1 MIDGTGKTYGAHRQR
16 MEQLR
21 AELAKLEKEEA
32 ESRPPLA
39 DGQLWRHADGSI
51 LVARSADTRRICVPG
66 DRAPDDLVEYLG
78 TLEELVERPPVRPL
92 PADDSPECVGWWCY
106 VWDDEEDFESL
117 YLVTA
122 FLRGKEFPAVTWI
135 AGFAHAR
142 PVFPATEEQK
152 RRVGERRK

>member
-1 MIDGTGKTYGAHRQR
+1 MIDGTGKTYGARRQR

-51 LVARSADTRRICVPG
+51 LVARGADMRWICVHG

-92 PADDSPECVGWWCY
+92 PADDSPECVGGWCY
-106 VWDDEEDFESL
+106 VWDAEEDFESL

-152 RRVGERRK
+152 RRVGIA

>member
-1 MIDGTGKTYGAHRQR
+1 MIDGTVKPYGARRQR
-16 MEQLR
+16 MERLR
-21 AELAKLEKEEA
+21 AELAELEKEEA

-39 DGQLWRHADGSI
+39 EGQLWRRADGSI
-51 LVARSADTRRICVPG
+51 LVVRGADMRWICVPG
-66 DRAPDDLVEYLG
+66 DCAPDDLVEYLG
-78 TLEELVERPPVRPL
+78 TFEELVERPPVRPL

-106 VWDDEEDFESL
+106 VWDDAENFENL
-117 YLVTA
+117 RLVIA

-152 RRVGERRK
+152 RRAEKRRR